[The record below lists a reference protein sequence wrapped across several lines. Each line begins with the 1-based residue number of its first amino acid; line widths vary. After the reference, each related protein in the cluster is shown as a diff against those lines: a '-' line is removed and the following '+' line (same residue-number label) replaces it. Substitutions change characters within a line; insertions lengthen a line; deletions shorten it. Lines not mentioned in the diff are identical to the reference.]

1 MIPRILIPKDIRP
14 AAAGVSGA
22 PERRRR
28 STALDARTLVPA
40 DLPVVALDGKTQ
52 IPAYV
57 PLDVLAA
64 RILVPRDMPVKP
76 LEASTSIP
84 HHVPLM
90 VLDSRVAVPKDL
102 LPAALELRP
111 AARLERL
118 PDFLEPDVLTTGE
131 VNLLVEPVEERD
143 SSWRW
148 PARVSSIVFHTAL
161 IAFAL
166 LGPRLFPYRA
176 PTQAEMELARRQ
188 LSFVYLP
195 PSLGDAPRP
204 PRASAE
210 PTSPQ
215 VRIDPRVL
223 RQVAPP
229 TVEPQPLPG
238 APERERV
245 VRELPAAPTPQLPV
259 AAEPRPRGDAPREQ
273 ARAEAPKP
281 SEAPGGLVLP
291 RTSPGRALEESIR
304 GASKGG
310 SGTGAIGTS
319 GPMPSGP
326 AGGGGRGFAGSAIQM
341 LTPDEGVDFTNY
353 LTRVL
358 ASVRRNWYSVI
369 PESAK
374 MGDRGRV
381 VLQFRI
387 LRNGNV
393 PLPEPELMAT
403 SGKEPLDRAAVSSI
417 RASSPFEPL
426 PSAFSG
432 PYIELRFIFLYN
444 LPLDSQ

>member
-1 MIPRILIPKDIRP
+1 MIPRILVPKDIRP
-14 AAAGVSGA
+14 AAAAVPGA

-57 PLDVLAA
+57 PLEVLAA

-84 HHVPLM
+84 HHIPLM
-90 VLDSRVAVPKDL
+90 VLETRVAVPRDL
-102 LPAALELRP
+102 LPAAVELRP
-111 AARLERL
+111 AAPLARL

-195 PSLGDAPRP
+195 PS
-204 PRASAE
+204 
-210 PTSPQ
+210 
-215 VRIDPRVL
+215 IDPRVL

-229 TVEPQPLPG
+229 TLEPQPLPG

-403 SGKEPLDRAAVSSI
+403 SGKEPLDRAAASSI